1 MTRVAETTDVAS
13 DRILSDRILSD
24 DTISDLIRRP
34 THPIF
39 RAAGDGVFQLVV
51 VLLGLTIIVLALAL
65 AYVLFIDGLEP
76 LRRFGFW
83 GFLTGTTWDPVRGV
97 HGTWPFIVGTII
109 ASVAALA
116 LSFLPA
122 MAVAIFS
129 AEYAP
134 RWLAGII
141 DTIVDLLAAVPS
153 VVVGIWGIFVLVPLM
168 QNSVYL
174 PFYLWAFEHAPQI
187 LPLLGPPAG
196 YNLVTATLV
205 LALMIVPY
213 TSALARD
220 AIRLVPRS
228 QREAARALG
237 ATRWEVMRMAV
248 LPYARG
254 AIVAGAILSFGRAI
268 GETMAVAMLVGNSNT
283 LPFTLFG
290 PAATMPSVIVNEF
303 REAVE
308 NLHLASL
315 MTVGFYLFLIS
326 LVVNLIAAWLQRR
339 LAVGGRAI

>member
-1 MTRVAETTDVAS
+1 MDRTLTAS
-13 DRILSDRILSD
+13 Q
-24 DTISDLIRRP
+24 LIRRP
-34 THPIF
+34 THPIY
-39 RAAGDGVFQLVV
+39 RRLGDRVFQVV
-51 VLLGLTIIVLALAL
+51 VVALGLSIIALAL
-65 AYVLFIDGLEP
+65 LLAEVLLVEGWEP
-76 LRRFGFW
+76 LRRFGFF

-97 HGTWPFIVGTII
+97 FGTWPFVVGTLVTAV
-109 ASVAALA
+109 ASLA
-116 LSFLPA
+116 LSFFPA
-122 MAVAIFS
+122 IGVAIFS

-134 RWLAGII
+134 RWLAGIV

-153 VVVGIWGIFVLVPLM
+153 VVVGIWGIFVLVPLL
-168 QNSVYL
+168 QNQVYL
-174 PFYLWAFEHAPQI
+174 PVYFWAFEHAPGL
-187 LPLLGPPAG
+187 LPVLGPPAG
-196 YNLVTATLV
+196 YNLITATIV
-205 LALMIVPY
+205 LSLMIVPY
-213 TSALARD
+213 TTALARD

-268 GETMAVAMLVGNSNT
+268 GETMAVAMLIGNSNT

-308 NLHLASL
+308 DLHLASL

-326 LVVNLIAAWLQRR
+326 LTVNLVAAWLQRK
-339 LAVGGRAI
+339 LAVGGRAL

>member
-1 MTRVAETTDVAS
+1 VDRTLTAS
-13 DRILSDRILSD
+13 E
-24 DTISDLIRRP
+24 LIRRP
-34 THPIF
+34 THPIY
-39 RAAGDGVFQLVV
+39 RRLGDRVFQVVV
-51 VLLGLTIIVLALAL
+51 VLLGLSIIALAL
-65 AYVLFIDGLEP
+65 LLAEVLLVAGWEP
-76 LRRFGFW
+76 LRRFGFF

-97 HGTWPFIVGTII
+97 FGTWPFIVGTLITAV
-109 ASVAALA
+109 ASLA

-122 MAVAIFS
+122 IGVAIFS

-134 RWLAGII
+134 RWLASIV

-168 QNSVYL
+168 QNQVYL
-174 PFYLWAFEHAPQI
+174 PVYLWALENAPGL
-187 LPLLGPPAG
+187 LPVLGPPAG
-196 YNLVTATLV
+196 YNLITATIV
-205 LALMIVPY
+205 LSLMIVPY
-213 TSALARD
+213 TTALARD

-268 GETMAVAMLVGNSNT
+268 GETMAVAMLIGNSNT

-308 NLHLASL
+308 DLHLASL
-315 MTVGFYLFLIS
+315 MTVGFFLFLIS
-326 LVVNLIAAWLQRR
+326 LTVNLVAAWLQRK
-339 LAVGGRAI
+339 LAVGGRAL